1 LFSKILKLSDNVK
14 LRIGGGN
21 DIKIY
26 HDTSNSYI
34 KTGTEAGN
42 LIIEQNT
49 DDADI
54 IFKSDDGSGGVTEY
68 FRLDGGEKQ
77 TIFSEEGVFADSKR
91 LMFGAGGD
99 LQIQHDGS
107 NSYIDDAG
115 TGDLRVRTIG
125 GAAVKLQ
132 FGDENMVVA
141 SANSSVELY
150 YDNSKKFETTSTG
163 VTVTGD
169 VNLGDSSYLYIGASN
184 DLQLI
189 HDGTDS
195 YIQNTQNSGDL
206 VIQNG
211 GNDKDVIFKCD
222 DGSGGQTAYITL
234 DGSDVS
240 TVVNTI
246 KVLMP
251 NLPTSDP
258 SVAGQLYTDSGVLK
272 VSAG

>member
-1 LFSKILKLSDNVK
+1 TGSQMSMFNDV
-14 LRIGGGN
+14 GN
-21 DIKIY
+21 IFI
-26 HDTSNSYI
+26 TNR
-34 KTGTEAGN
+34 A
-42 LIIEQNT
+42 
-49 DDADI
+49 DDSDI
-54 IFKSDDGSGGVTEY
+54 IFSSDDGSGGTATY
-68 FRLDGGEKQ
+68 FRVDG
-77 TIFSEEGVFADSKR
+77 SEVETGFLKTTHHYDNVQAR
-91 LMFGAGGD
+91 FGDAGD
-99 LQIQHDGS
+99 LRIYHDGS
-107 NSYIDDAG
+107 NSYIKDTG
-115 TGDLRVRTIG
+115 TGNLFIQ
-125 GAAVKLQ
+125 AAANVQ
-132 FGDENMVVA
+132 IESSTSGENMAVFNENGAVD
-141 SANSSVELY
+141 LY

-222 DGSGGQTAYITL
+222 DGSGGQTAYLTL

-240 TVVNTI
+240 TVVHTV